1 MGTVLLTS
9 QGGPRPLHSP
19 AVAYLAGQEEIG
31 GSAGG
36 SLWGSESEPRNLDL
50 VFAGAI

>member
-1 MGTVLLTS
+1 MGTALLTS

-19 AVAYLAGQEEIG
+19 AVACLAGQEEIG
-31 GSAGG
+31 GSAGVP
-36 SLWGSESEPRNLDL
+36 LWGSESEPRNLDL